1 MQMEIMIN
9 GPGEVLVYFIDTKGK
24 TLVQERLRISGS
36 DKISARRPVTLSVE
50 TGNGRVEISPVLV
63 SLGGK
68 QRVTFDDQEPTKFTM
83 ARCQEIGCSEA
94 VLRVVSECRVES
106 LSPESGHTP
115 TRQLPVRR

>member
-1 MQMEIMIN
+1 MEIMIN

-50 TGNGRVEISPVLV
+50 TGNGRVGIYPVLV

-68 QRVTFDDQEPTKFTM
+68 QRVTFDDQEPAKTHHGPLP
-83 ARCQEIGCSEA
+83 RIGCSEA
-94 VLRVVSECRVES
+94 VLRSWRVV
-106 LSPESGHTP
+106 G
-115 TRQLPVRR
+115 